1 MKKATLIIWVIIFG
15 FIALVIF
22 QNQSFFLAKQTLR
35 LNLGV
40 LEEYQSPAMPN
51 AIIALIFFFAGLL
64 IAFLFSISAR
74 FKANR
79 TIRKLNAAIA
89 AHNGELAG
97 LKSEIDKLKGIDT
110 TPQNQSD
117 TIKIGMDATQK
128 ISDEIPGDKAAES
141 PGDKTEESP
150 GDKTEEYEMSPQE
163 TNPNQNTEEKP
174 EEKSQ

>member
-1 MKKATLIIWVIIFG
+1 MEKSMKKATLIIWMIIFG

-40 LEEYQSPAMPN
+40 IEEYHSPAMPN
-51 AIIALIFFFAGLL
+51 AVIALIFFFAGLL

-79 TIRKLNAAIA
+79 TIKKLNATIT
-89 AHNGELAG
+89 AHNGQLTE
-97 LKSEIDKLKGIDT
+97 LKSEIDKLKGIE
-110 TPQNQSD
+110 PPPEEPSD

-128 ISDEIPGDKAAES
+128 IADEA
-141 PGDKTEESP
+141 P
-150 GDKTEEYEMSPQE
+150 GDKTEEYEMGNQE
-163 TNPNQNTEEKP
+163 SNPNENADEKP